1 MKRTLKGFSSTIA
14 VVLACSVFAGCSSS
28 KPAATTEPKKEQAAA
43 TAAAGKTGLDT
54 SKKVEL
60 QFYMLGDAP
69 KDLSLIQDEINKLAL
84 KDLNATVKFN
94 FTTWTDWEQK
104 YKLLLS
110 SGQPIDLIF
119 TADWTQYQSY
129 AKKGAFLP
137 LEDLLPKAAPKLQ
150 AFVPKDYWNGVKVDG
165 KIYTVPATWKE
176 YVTEGVAYREDLRK
190 KYNLPK
196 PDSIQNLEAY
206 LDGIKRNEPNLL
218 PIADTE
224 VGAAGALRQI
234 TSKPVQANWMV
245 PYGLDIQYETARTV
259 TPYWGSAQQLE
270 DLKTLKR
277 FADKGFWPKNV
288 LNIKDSGHDIFASG
302 KAAAILGSENPN
314 RYADSVSKIKSIHPD
329 WELGYV
335 AYPSLHGFAQSVHPV
350 HNGFAIPKSSAN
362 PERALAFYEK
372 MVTDKQYNWLTEY
385 GIQGKHF
392 DIEDSKYYKA
402 LGDAKSTGFS
412 REGMNGW
419 AWRNP
424 EFNLFD
430 KDYDSVLKMFA
441 EFDKM
446 AKPDLFQ
453 GFPED
458 WTPYQTE
465 KAAVEQV
472 EKQYLYPLEA
482 GLVADVDGGLK
493 TFMEKAKAAGLDKIQ
508 AEYTKQWLKYLDDQ
522 GVK

>member
-1 MKRTLKGFSSTIA
+1 MKKALKRLTSTVA
-14 VVLACSVFAGCSSS
+14 VVLACSIFAGCSGNSTT
-28 KPAATTEPKKEQAAA
+28 ATDPKKDPQA
-43 TAAAGKTGLDT
+43 TEAGSNKTGLDI

-69 KDLSLIQDEINKLAL
+69 KDLSLIQDEINKMAL
-84 KDLNATVKFN
+84 EDLNATVKFN

-119 TADWTQYQSY
+119 TADWTKYQSY
-129 AKKGAFLP
+129 AKKNAFLP

-150 AFVPKDYWNGVKVDG
+150 AFITEDYWNGVKVEG

-176 YVTEGVAYREDLRK
+176 YVTEGIAYREDLRK

-196 PDSIQNLEAY
+196 PDSISNLESY
-206 LDGIKRNEPNLL
+206 LDGIKKNEPNLL

-224 VGAAGALRQI
+224 VGAAGAIRQL
-234 TSKPVQANWMV
+234 TTKPVQSNWMV
-245 PYGLDIQYETARTV
+245 PYGLDIQYETATTV
-259 TPYWGSAQQLE
+259 TPYWGSDQHLE

-288 LNIKDSGHDIFASG
+288 LNIKDSAHDIFASG
-302 KAAAILGSENPN
+302 KAAAILGGENPN
-314 RYADSVSKIKSIHPD
+314 RFGASLAKIKSTHPE

-335 AYPSLHGFAQSVHPV
+335 AYPSLHGFAQAVHPV
-350 HNGFAIPKSSAN
+350 HNGFAIPRSSNN

-372 MVTDKQYNWLTEY
+372 LVMDKRYNWLTQY
-385 GIQGKHF
+385 GMEGKHF
-392 DIEDSKYYKA
+392 EVAEGKYYTTI
-402 LGDAKSTGFS
+402 GDASTSGFP

-430 KDYDSVLKMFA
+430 KDFDVVLNMFA
-441 EFDKM
+441 EFDKI

-472 EKQYLYPLEA
+472 EKQYLYPLNV
-482 GLVADVDGGLK
+482 GLVDDVEGGLK

-508 AEYTKQWLKYLDDQ
+508 AEFQKQWLQYLNDQ